1 MFSALLTSKKAVAGR
16 RKKKVRGD
24 RQWGGRVYVG
34 RHTDA
39 GGYLAFFSVA
49 GTRHV
54 TDSIM
59 RILELAGSNFF
70 TEHNMYRYGQKKK
83 ARIDRAMPIRQS
95 GTWVGGEMSLIF

>member
-1 MFSALLTSKKAVAGR
+1 MFSALLTYKMAVAGR

-70 TEHNMYRYGQKKK
+70 TEYLMYTYSDKKK
-83 ARIDRAMPIRQS
+83 GTDRPCHAH
-95 GTWVGGEMSLIF
+95 